1 MLVEEKRTGKSKSQ
15 SIILENRERLSVSGV
30 EHVTS
35 FNENTILLETI
46 EGGLIIKGKDLDI
59 SRLNLED
66 GNVVVNGHIYSMQY
80 TEKDSSSNKGAGFL
94 GRMFK

>member
-1 MLVEEKRTGKSKSQ
+1 MDERRAGKSRGQ
-15 SIILENRERLSVSGV
+15 SIILENREKLSVSGV

-35 FNENTILLETI
+35 FNENTVLLETT

-66 GNVVVNGHIYSMQY
+66 GNVVVNGHVYSMQY
-80 TEKDSSSNKGAGFL
+80 TEKESGSNKGAGFL